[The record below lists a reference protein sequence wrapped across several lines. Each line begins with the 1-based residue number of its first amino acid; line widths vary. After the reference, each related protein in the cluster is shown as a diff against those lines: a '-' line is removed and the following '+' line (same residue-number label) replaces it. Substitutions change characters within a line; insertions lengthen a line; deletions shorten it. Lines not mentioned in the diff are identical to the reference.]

1 MEEDKNM
8 FPWTTKL
15 DWLNILSMLNLE
27 SISQIPEFKKD
38 RAIKKLS
45 KFYGIEAMMEFE
57 PSYLD
62 KLVTNELK
70 DLMKK
75 ELLQNARQQER
86 LEKKLRNN
94 IVPMKRGG
102 IIRIDP
108 NELKDLKDL
117 EGDPEKMLKY
127 FYKKFLGKDD
137 DDKDDDNDNDKYRED
152 TKGYY
157 I

>member
-1 MEEDKNM
+1 MVEDNKI

-38 RAIKKLS
+38 RAIKRLN
-45 KFYGIEAMMEFE
+45 KFYGIEVLMEFE

-62 KLVTNELK
+62 KLVVNEFK

-75 ELLQNARQQER
+75 ELLQNAREQER
-86 LEKKLRNN
+86 MKKKLHNN

-108 NELKDLKDL
+108 REFKDLKDL
-117 EGDPEKMLKY
+117 DGDPEKMLKY

-137 DDKDDDNDNDKYRED
+137 DDKDDDKDKYRED
-152 TKGYY
+152 NTGYY

>member
-1 MEEDKNM
+1 MVEDNKI

-38 RAIKKLS
+38 RAIKRLN
-45 KFYGIEAMMEFE
+45 KFYGIEVLMEFE

-62 KLVTNELK
+62 KLVVNEFK

-75 ELLQNARQQER
+75 ELLQNAREQER
-86 LEKKLRNN
+86 MKKKLHNN

-108 NELKDLKDL
+108 REFKDLKDL
-117 EGDPEKMLKY
+117 DGDPEKMLKY

-137 DDKDDDNDNDKYRED
+137 DDKEDDKDKYRED
-152 TKGYY
+152 NTGYY

>member
-1 MEEDKNM
+1 MAEDNKI

-38 RAIKKLS
+38 RAIKRLN
-45 KFYGIEAMMEFE
+45 KFYGIEVLMEFE

-62 KLVTNELK
+62 KLVVNEFK

-75 ELLQNARQQER
+75 ELLQNAREQER
-86 LEKKLRNN
+86 MKKKLRNN

-108 NELKDLKDL
+108 REFKDLKDL
-117 EGDPEKMLKY
+117 DGDPEKMLKY

-137 DDKDDDNDNDKYRED
+137 DDKDDDKDKYRED
-152 TKGYY
+152 NTGYY

>member
-1 MEEDKNM
+1 MAENNKI

-38 RAIKKLS
+38 RAIKRLN
-45 KFYGIEAMMEFE
+45 KFYGIEVLMEFE

-62 KLVTNELK
+62 KLVVNEFK

-75 ELLQNARQQER
+75 ELLQNAREQER
-86 LEKKLRNN
+86 MKKKLRNN

-108 NELKDLKDL
+108 REFKDLKDL
-117 EGDPEKMLKY
+117 DGDPEKMLKY

-137 DDKDDDNDNDKYRED
+137 DDKDDDSDKYRED

>member
-1 MEEDKNM
+1 MAEGNKI

-38 RAIKKLS
+38 RAIKRLN
-45 KFYGIEAMMEFE
+45 KFYGIEVLMEFE

-62 KLVTNELK
+62 KLVVNEFK

-75 ELLQNARQQER
+75 DLLQNAREQER
-86 LEKKLRNN
+86 MKKKLRNN

-102 IIRIDP
+102 IIGIDP
-108 NELKDLKDL
+108 REFKDLKDL
-117 EGDPEKMLKY
+117 DGDPEKMLKY

-137 DDKDDDNDNDKYRED
+137 DDKDDDKDKYRED
-152 TKGYY
+152 NTGYY

>member
-1 MEEDKNM
+1 MAENNKI

-38 RAIKKLS
+38 RAIKRLN
-45 KFYGIEAMMEFE
+45 KFYGIEVLMEFE

-62 KLVTNELK
+62 KLVVNEFK

-75 ELLQNARQQER
+75 ELLQNAREQER
-86 LEKKLRNN
+86 MKKKLRNN

-108 NELKDLKDL
+108 REFKDLKDL
-117 EGDPEKMLKY
+117 DGDPEKMLKY

-137 DDKDDDNDNDKYRED
+137 DDKDDDKDKYRED
-152 TKGYY
+152 NTGYY